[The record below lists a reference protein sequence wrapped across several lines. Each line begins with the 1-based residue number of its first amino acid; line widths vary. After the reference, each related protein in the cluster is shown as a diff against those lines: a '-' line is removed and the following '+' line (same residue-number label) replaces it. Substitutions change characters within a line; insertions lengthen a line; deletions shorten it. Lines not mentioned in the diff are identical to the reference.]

1 MRNAGYFYITAV
13 LLPRTDPE
21 GYAAAHPHCAAA
33 PASAE
38 ADGELPNFDLGAFAL
53 LLTD

>member
-1 MRNAGYFYITAV
+1 MRNVGYFYITAV

-21 GYAAAHPHCAAA
+21 GYAATHPDCAAA
-33 PASAE
+33 LAD
-38 ADGELPNFDLGAFAL
+38 ADGEAPNFDLGAFAS